1 MQLLSLWIS
10 EQLSSLAS
18 TSPAKQEEL
27 RVGSRDKLLIENIIV
42 MEKKEEVIKQIDLID
57 LIKKMGK
64 YIKLYTI
71 VCLATGI
78 LGIIVA
84 FSIPK
89 VYNSKVVLA
98 PEMGNNSTAGG
109 GLSSLASMAGID
121 LNKMGDADGAL
132 YLQIYPSI
140 ISSTTF
146 IKELE
151 KIKVLPKDSLKEMTF
166 KKYLKTEKSAWWNF
180 PSILISKM
188 IKDKKKEINKNHIV
202 SDLNKYYLS
211 KEEWKSIENIQDRI
225 SCDID
230 KENGLITL
238 TVKAQD
244 PNVCAMIADKG
255 QKLLQQYITDY
266 RTKKARNDL
275 NYYIKLRSEAN
286 KEYIKAQ
293 KEYASFSDSNFDINL
308 PSLQEKRDYL
318 ENQMQLKYNTYTQL
332 SDRVNAAQA
341 KVQERTPDFVV
352 LQPSLVPYKA
362 DSPRKILII
371 IIYGVLGFIGTTIW
385 IFRKDIKNSFK
396 TTM

>member
-1 MQLLSLWIS
+1 M
-10 EQLSSLAS
+10 
-18 TSPAKQEEL
+18 EEK
-27 RVGSRDKLLIENIIV
+27 DEI
-42 MEKKEEVIKQIDLID
+42 IKQIDLIE
-57 LIKKMGK
+57 LIKKMQK
-64 YIKLYTI
+64 HIKLYTK
-71 VCLATGI
+71 VCLITGI
-78 LGIIVA
+78 IGIIIA

-89 VYNSKVVLA
+89 EYSSSVVLA
-98 PEMGNNSTAGG
+98 PEMGSNNSFGG

-121 LNKMGDADGAL
+121 LNQMGDADGAL

-151 KIKVLPKDSLKEMTF
+151 KIKVLPKDSLKKITF
-166 KKYLKTEKSAWWNF
+166 KEYLKKEKYAWWNY
-180 PSILISKM
+180 PSALLSKM
-188 IKDKKKEINKNHIV
+188 LNDKKKEINKDHII
-202 SDLNKYYLS
+202 SELNKYSLS
-211 KEEWKSIENIQDRI
+211 KEEWRYIENIQGRI

-238 TVKAQD
+238 TIKAQD
-244 PNVCAMIADKG
+244 PYVCAIIADEG

-275 NYYIKLRSEAN
+275 EYYVKLQSDAN

-318 ENQMQLKYNTYTQL
+318 ENQMQLKYNVYTQL
-332 SDRVNAAQA
+332 ADRVNIAQA

-352 LQPSLVPYKA
+352 LQPSLVPYRA
-362 DSPRKILII
+362 ESPKKLLII
-371 IIYGVLGFIGTTIW
+371 IVYGILGFIGTSIW
-385 IFRKDIKNSFK
+385 IFRKDIIKSFK
-396 TTM
+396 ATN

>member
-1 MQLLSLWIS
+1 
-10 EQLSSLAS
+10 
-18 TSPAKQEEL
+18 
-27 RVGSRDKLLIENIIV
+27 

-64 YIKLYTI
+64 YIRLYTI

-98 PEMGNNSTAGG
+98 PEMGNNSTVGS

-121 LNKMGDADGAL
+121 LNKMGDTDGAL

-166 KKYLKTEKSAWWNF
+166 KRYLKSEKTAWWNF
-180 PSILISKM
+180 PSVLISKM

-238 TVKAQD
+238 SVKAQD
-244 PNVCAMIADKG
+244 PNVCAIIADKG